1 MRTIGR
7 SRATSRGAPTN
18 GWSHSPRFCGKLR
31 RTGKTTPATSSGCY
45 ASKAPRL
52 PIGSICLK
60 LEGGGKVMFGYLLA
74 KKIWGQGMAA
84 EVLTH
89 LVDWALPLPSL
100 YRAYAY
106 FDMEN
111 LSSARVM

>member
-1 MRTIGR
+1 
-7 SRATSRGAPTN
+7 
-18 GWSHSPRFCGKLR
+18 
-31 RTGKTTPATSSGCY
+31 
-45 ASKAPRL
+45 
-52 PIGSICLK
+52 
-60 LEGGGKVMFGYLLA
+60 MFGYLLA

-89 LVDWALPLPSL
+89 LVDWALALPSL

-111 LSSARVM
+111 LSSVRVM